1 MSVFQKKAKVRTALR
16 HPSDSSLGDAV
27 KNGNLLTRLSFF
39 ILGLGNLVNR
49 QLVRGFVFLGL
60 EAAYVYLHG
69 GLWRAGACEHDNP
82 WNGGAGEG
90 L

>member
-1 MSVFQKKAKVRTALR
+1 MFFRKKQKCAQRSGR
-16 HPSDSSLGDAV
+16 PSDSSLGDAV

-60 EAAYVYLHG
+60 EAAYVYYM
-69 GLWRAGACEHDNP
+69 AAFGASRR
-82 WNGGAGEG
+82 